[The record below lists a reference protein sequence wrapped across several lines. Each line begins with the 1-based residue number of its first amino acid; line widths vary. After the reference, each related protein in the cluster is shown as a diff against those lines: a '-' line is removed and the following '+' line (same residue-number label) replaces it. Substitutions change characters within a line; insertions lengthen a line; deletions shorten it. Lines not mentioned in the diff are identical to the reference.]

1 MNGSPL
7 KDVLTRVA
15 ELYGERPD
23 SVTIRFP
30 SGSKV
35 KIASA
40 DEKQAEADGL
50 TGEERKR
57 FGTWSSRI
65 IPYMS
70 QKGIPLLR
78 KQIAMGLQIPGNNTQ
93 GWFARTVKWMIETGV
108 LIEDEEGL
116 LTLSSPEPS

>member
-15 ELYGERPD
+15 ELYGEQPE

-35 KIASA
+35 RIASTNPKA
-40 DEKQAEADGL
+40 DEDDGL
-50 TGEERKR
+50 TPEERRR
-57 FGTWSSRI
+57 FETWTERI
-65 IPYMS
+65 VPYMRL
-70 QKGIPLLR
+70 KGIPLLR

-93 GWFARTVKWMIETGV
+93 GWFARSVKRLVEKGV
-108 LIEDEEGL
+108 LSEDEEGF
-116 LTLSSPEPS
+116 LTLS